1 MAQLDALK
9 PVDGLEAQRSETL
22 AWLTTE
28 HEVEMQ
34 AFVHQHL
41 LSMLSPFS
49 QRLKDLQDEIEAC
62 RDDLNRKAEQLKH
75 TDTVVK
81 QHGQELMT
89 LTMDVNQA
97 HAAVG
102 GLRQELLPERSKKI
116 DEHKVEDEFVEV
128 RQKLKRLQT
137 DLSSN
142 QEVQARVDAE
152 LRDLQAI
159 QRKTSSAVAEVTGEL
174 HGLRESNDFLSHCYS
189 GISGRVEQAKRVA
202 DDTQSAFSKFQH
214 TATNQLEDLK
224 KNGLPQLSSRID
236 SLEAKQRTLAKEAQ
250 ADVESLAQVKLQV
263 AHLTTALASLDES
276 VQEGQRVDT
285 AQTSLVHEESINR
298 RGKLERINTKVDE
311 TKAELTELAQT
322 LHSDLSRRINDLAVL
337 LDTKSHTIRS
347 NTAAIR
353 TVESGLNALGS
364 DVRSSTAKI
373 GEQAIVQ
380 ERLVEQARVA
390 ETEIHSLF
398 DFRKEAMTKLQD
410 VYVVFTDRLVFAPES
425 FFESRRWRVS
435 LAQHGGYQFPF
446 PWPPGS
452 RQTIQVPRQAHIKCD
467 GPMSAEMR
475 RQFASGLALRNFAQ
489 PVFVK
494 TFTRPMEDSKSEGV
508 LETEGEGQAARCM
521 DDCASLR
528 GFELGSAVL
537 RTAPALWQPRRGAGD
552 FPCPVVCSD
561 DNSSHR
567 QFCRRSFPSSA
578 ELA

>member
-1 MAQLDALK
+1 M
-9 PVDGLEAQRSETL
+9 
-22 AWLTTE
+22 
-28 HEVEMQ
+28 
-34 AFVHQHL
+34 
-41 LSMLSPFS
+41 
-49 QRLKDLQDEIEAC
+49 
-62 RDDLNRKAEQLKH
+62 
-75 TDTVVK
+75 
-81 QHGQELMT
+81 
-89 LTMDVNQA
+89 
-97 HAAVG
+97 
-102 GLRQELLPERSKKI
+102 
-116 DEHKVEDEFVEV
+116 

-224 KNGLPQLSSRID
+224 KNGLPRLSSRID

-285 AQTSLVHEESINR
+285 AQTSRVHEESINR

-373 GEQAIVQ
+373 GEQGIVQ

-398 DFRKEAMTKLQD
+398 DFRKEAMTKLQEHDAACTRLDLRLQSVDRD
-410 VYVVFTDRLVFAPES
+410 VQSNAKNL
-425 FFESRRWRVS
+425 
-435 LAQHGGYQFPF
+435 
-446 PWPPGS
+446 
-452 RQTIQVPRQAHIKCD
+452 
-467 GPMSAEMR
+467 
-475 RQFASGLALRNFAQ
+475 SGLTSE
-489 PVFVK
+489 FVS
-494 TFTRPMEDSKSEGV
+494 TQGDVHILAER
-508 LETEGEGQAARCM
+508 LEVAH
-521 DDCASLR
+521 DFLR
-528 GFELGSAVL
+528 GVGKGFQDAHKQVDAAPGRLHQEKPSMLPLLPSNMQAP
-537 RTAPALWQPRRGAGD
+537 RPSTAPTRR
-552 FPCPVVCSD
+552 P
-561 DNSSHR
+561 
-567 QFCRRSFPSSA
+567 Q
-578 ELA
+578 

>member
-102 GLRQELLPERSKKI
+102 GLRQELLPEISKKI

-224 KNGLPQLSSRID
+224 KNGLPRLSSRID

-373 GEQAIVQ
+373 GEQGIVQ

-398 DFRKEAMTKLQD
+398 DFRKEAMTKLQEHDAACTRLDLRLQSVDRD
-410 VYVVFTDRLVFAPES
+410 VQSNAKNL
-425 FFESRRWRVS
+425 
-435 LAQHGGYQFPF
+435 
-446 PWPPGS
+446 
-452 RQTIQVPRQAHIKCD
+452 
-467 GPMSAEMR
+467 
-475 RQFASGLALRNFAQ
+475 SGLTSE
-489 PVFVK
+489 FVS
-494 TFTRPMEDSKSEGV
+494 TQGDVHILAER
-508 LETEGEGQAARCM
+508 LEVAH
-521 DDCASLR
+521 DFLR
-528 GFELGSAVL
+528 GVGKGFQDAHKQVDAAPGRLHQEKPSMLPLLPSNMQAP
-537 RTAPALWQPRRGAGD
+537 RPSTAPTRR
-552 FPCPVVCSD
+552 P
-561 DNSSHR
+561 
-567 QFCRRSFPSSA
+567 Q
-578 ELA
+578 